1 MKTGIL
7 IFTLCLALAVGLA
20 FPAPGITQPDYI
32 LSPEDDLSITV
43 WDHPDL
49 TRKVRVNLEGKISLP
64 LIGEVEVAGLT
75 PIQAEKKIRGLYD
88 GDYIVNPQVSI
99 QLEEFKTAMRMFYVT
114 GEVSKPGQYPH
125 QRGMS
130 LLHAISTAGGFTE
143 KANRGKVRVVRQV
156 EGKKVEMKF
165 GMDEAIEPGD
175 TVVVPESFW

>member
-1 MKTGIL
+1 MKTGTLMI
-7 IFTLCLALAVGLA
+7 ILCLALTVGFLCPPQGGA
-20 FPAPGITQPDYI
+20 QSDYI
-32 LSPEDDLSITV
+32 ISPEDDLSITV

-143 KANRGKVRVVRQV
+143 KAGRGKVKVVREV
-156 EGKKVEMKF
+156 EGKKIEMKF
-165 GMDEAIEPGD
+165 GMDQAIEPGD

>member
-1 MKTGIL
+1 MKTGALMI
-7 IFTLCLALAVGLA
+7 ILCLALTVSLA
-20 FPAPGITQPDYI
+20 CPVPGRAQPDYI
-32 LSPEDDLSITV
+32 LSPEDELSIMV

-49 TRKVRVNLEGKISLP
+49 ARKVRVNLEGKISLP

-75 PIQAEKKIRGLYD
+75 PIQAEKKIRNLLD
-88 GDYIVNPQVSI
+88 GDYIINPQVSI
-99 QLEEFKTAMRMFYVT
+99 QLEEFKTARRMFYVT

-143 KANRGKVRVVRQV
+143 KAHRGKVRVVREV
-156 EGKKVEMKF
+156 EGKKVELKF
-165 GMDEAIEPGD
+165 GMDQPIEPGD